1 MKTLEQQILSCMT
14 VRLTEQFPAL
24 APAFSLLSF
33 QESENMGTD
42 GSCFYY
48 EKTALRNAFLENR
61 LDFLFL
67 HSLTHMLFLH
77 FLPEASVEQEVWNL
91 AADLAASYF
100 VDTYLLT
107 ESPEATER
115 QKIYVKL
122 PPGARSAEKFYSF
135 LARLP
140 AEERQGFLACQADD
154 HSRWFSKGDDV
165 FGSFTGA
172 GGTEASDLFPGTP
185 SDSGNSSGS
194 SGTSSPDFPQKTA
207 SSARTEQIQR
217 IQKTL
222 ELLSLSALTP
232 SPRKKSRRG
241 AAPGSRLEWLLLEK
255 RGSYDFRRYL
265 KRFTITREETKADLD
280 SFDYIPYCY
289 GLSRPEKLLFLEPL
303 EYRDSMKIQDLV
315 IAIDTSGS
323 CSLETVSRFLSETL
337 VILSSSENFFKKMN
351 VHLIQCDSAIQSHTV
366 IHSAEEWVE
375 NSRKIRILG
384 RGGTDFTPVFSYVK
398 ELLEKK
404 ELTHLKGLLY
414 FTDGDGIYPTS
425 PPPYE
430 TAFVFTDFSFLNY
443 PVPAFITKL
452 CLETNQAGNE
462 VFQYEH

>member
-1 MKTLEQQILSCMT
+1 
-14 VRLTEQFPAL
+14 
-24 APAFSLLSF
+24 
-33 QESENMGTD
+33 MGTD

-135 LARLP
+135 LAGLP

-165 FGSFTGA
+165 FGSFTGS

-194 SGTSSPDFPQKTA
+194 SVTSSPDFPRRRLLLPVR
-207 SSARTEQIQR
+207 SSFSGFG
-217 IQKTL
+217 KHWSFSL
-222 ELLSLSALTP
+222 FPLSLPLPGKRAAAAQLPGAASNGFCW
-232 SPRKKSRRG
+232 RKRG
-241 AAPGSRLEWLLLEK
+241 A
-255 RGSYDFRRYL
+255 
-265 KRFTITREETKADLD
+265 TISA
-280 SFDYIPYCY
+280 
-289 GLSRPEKLLFLEPL
+289 
-303 EYRDSMKIQDLV
+303 
-315 IAIDTSGS
+315 AI
-323 CSLETVSRFLSETL
+323 
-337 VILSSSENFFKKMN
+337 
-351 VHLIQCDSAIQSHTV
+351 
-366 IHSAEEWVE
+366 
-375 NSRKIRILG
+375 
-384 RGGTDFTPVFSYVK
+384 
-398 ELLEKK
+398 
-404 ELTHLKGLLY
+404 
-414 FTDGDGIYPTS
+414 
-425 PPPYE
+425 
-430 TAFVFTDFSFLNY
+430 
-443 PVPAFITKL
+443 
-452 CLETNQAGNE
+452 
-462 VFQYEH
+462 

>member
-1 MKTLEQQILSCMT
+1 MT
-14 VRLTEQFPAL
+14 TAAGFPRETMFLALLRGLVAQRLPIFFREHLLTVVTVLVLASLPARIFPRRRLLLPVRSSFSGFGKHWS
-24 APAFSLLSF
+24 FSLFPLS
-33 QESENMGTD
+33 
-42 GSCFYY
+42 
-48 EKTALRNAFLENR
+48 
-61 LDFLFL
+61 
-67 HSLTHMLFLH
+67 
-77 FLPEASVEQEVWNL
+77 LPL
-91 AADLAASYF
+91 PGKRAAAAQ
-100 VDTYLLT
+100 L
-107 ESPEATER
+107 
-115 QKIYVKL
+115 
-122 PPGARSAEKFYSF
+122 PGA
-135 LARLP
+135 
-140 AEERQGFLACQADD
+140 
-154 HSRWFSKGDDV
+154 
-165 FGSFTGA
+165 
-172 GGTEASDLFPGTP
+172 
-185 SDSGNSSGS
+185 
-194 SGTSSPDFPQKTA
+194 
-207 SSARTEQIQR
+207 
-217 IQKTL
+217 
-222 ELLSLSALTP
+222 
-232 SPRKKSRRG
+232 
-241 AAPGSRLEWLLLEK
+241 RLEWLLLEK
-255 RGSYDFRRYL
+255 KGSYDFRRYL
-265 KRFTITREETKADLD
+265 RRFTITREETKADLD

-303 EYRDSMKIQDLV
+303 EYRDSTKIQDLV

-366 IHSAEEWVE
+366 IHSAEEWME

>member
-1 MKTLEQQILSCMT
+1 M
-14 VRLTEQFPAL
+14 
-24 APAFSLLSF
+24 
-33 QESENMGTD
+33 
-42 GSCFYY
+42 
-48 EKTALRNAFLENR
+48 
-61 LDFLFL
+61 
-67 HSLTHMLFLH
+67 
-77 FLPEASVEQEVWNL
+77 
-91 AADLAASYF
+91 
-100 VDTYLLT
+100 DTYLLT

-135 LARLP
+135 LAGLP

-207 SSARTEQIQR
+207 SSARTEQLQR
-217 IQKTL
+217 IWKTL

-255 RGSYDFRRYL
+255 KGSYDFRRYL
-265 KRFTITREETKADLD
+265 RRFTITREETKADLD

-303 EYRDSMKIQDLV
+303 EYRDSTKIQDLV

>member
-1 MKTLEQQILSCMT
+1 MT

-135 LARLP
+135 LAGLP

-165 FGSFTGA
+165 FGSFAGA

-207 SSARTEQIQR
+207 SSARTEQLQR
-217 IQKTL
+217 IWKTL

-241 AAPGSRLEWLLLEK
+241 AAPGSPPRMASAGEK
-255 RGSYDFRRYL
+255 GEL
-265 KRFTITREETKADLD
+265 RFPPLSKALHHHPGGD
-280 SFDYIPYCY
+280 
-289 GLSRPEKLLFLEPL
+289 K
-303 EYRDSMKIQDLV
+303 
-315 IAIDTSGS
+315 
-323 CSLETVSRFLSETL
+323 
-337 VILSSSENFFKKMN
+337 
-351 VHLIQCDSAIQSHTV
+351 
-366 IHSAEEWVE
+366 
-375 NSRKIRILG
+375 G
-384 RGGTDFTPVFSYVK
+384 RS
-398 ELLEKK
+398 
-404 ELTHLKGLLY
+404 
-414 FTDGDGIYPTS
+414 
-425 PPPYE
+425 
-430 TAFVFTDFSFLNY
+430 
-443 PVPAFITKL
+443 
-452 CLETNQAGNE
+452 
-462 VFQYEH
+462 

>member
-1 MKTLEQQILSCMT
+1 MENTGAS
-14 VRLTEQFPAL
+14 
-24 APAFSLLSF
+24 LSF
-33 QESENMGTD
+33 
-42 GSCFYY
+42 
-48 EKTALRNAFLENR
+48 R
-61 LDFLFL
+61 
-67 HSLTHMLFLH
+67 
-77 FLPEASVEQEVWNL
+77 
-91 AADLAASYF
+91 
-100 VDTYLLT
+100 
-107 ESPEATER
+107 
-115 QKIYVKL
+115 
-122 PPGARSAEKFYSF
+122 
-135 LARLP
+135 
-140 AEERQGFLACQADD
+140 
-154 HSRWFSKGDDV
+154 
-165 FGSFTGA
+165 
-172 GGTEASDLFPGTP
+172 
-185 SDSGNSSGS
+185 
-194 SGTSSPDFPQKTA
+194 
-207 SSARTEQIQR
+207 
-217 IQKTL
+217 
-222 ELLSLSALTP
+222 TP

-255 RGSYDFRRYL
+255 KGSYDFRRYL
-265 KRFTITREETKADLD
+265 RRFTITREETKADLD

-414 FTDGDGIYPTS
+414 FTDGDGIYPTN